1 VYLVKLLY
9 NIKPSENINYYI
21 LLNPLKRKL
30 PNKKSDIISAKNIN
44 GGFTYINSNNIYIIR
59 KEDYEKVIIHEL
71 LHHNN
76 IIHHEDWKEKNIKI
90 LKKLCNI
97 ANDQVFIPNEAIIE
111 TFAIILNV
119 IFTSIENNLSFK
131 KLLKEDKK
139 HNIIIVKKII
149 DKQDNKLWREKTHCY
164 CYIVLRAVF
173 YIYFKDFIKNYVG
186 KNDDYITIFI
196 CKYFPKIMSRI
207 KKVSNIKK
215 DNFIKQTIFYNF

>member
-111 TFAIILNV
+111 TFAIIL
-119 IFTSIENNLSFK
+119 
-131 KLLKEDKK
+131 
-139 HNIIIVKKII
+139 IVKKII
-149 DKQDNKLWREKTHCY
+149 DKQDNKLWRENTHCY

-173 YIYFKDFIKNYVG
+173 YIYFKDFIKTYVG